1 MTQARTHPAEDGP
14 REPAAPLGSDWLEE
28 QDSPSSLDEVHDR
41 RGALVR
47 LAYRFCWDVD
57 DAEDAVQEALLL
69 ASRKRHQ
76 LVQKRKLWSWVRSIV
91 VRQCFEIGRR
101 LARER
106 KADAALQQTPP
117 SVAGEAAA
125 SDGAERREGDDL
137 VRRMIGTLPE
147 RQQMALVLRHLE
159 EMSYRQIAETM
170 DISESTARVQVRNA
184 REALRRAILK
194 RDPVWAADAET

>member
-1 MTQARTHPAEDGP
+1 MNQARTHPAEEGP
-14 REPAAPLGSDWLEE
+14 REPAVPQRGDGLEE
-28 QDSPSSLDEVHDR
+28 PDSPSSLDEVHAR
-41 RGALVR
+41 RGVLVR

-117 SVAGEAAA
+117 SVAREAAA

-194 RDPVWAADAET
+194 RDPAWAADAET